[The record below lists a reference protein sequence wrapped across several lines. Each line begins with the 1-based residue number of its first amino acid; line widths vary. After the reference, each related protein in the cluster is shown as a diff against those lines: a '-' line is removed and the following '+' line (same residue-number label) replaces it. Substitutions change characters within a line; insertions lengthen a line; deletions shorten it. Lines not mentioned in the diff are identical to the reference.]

1 VASAAVGKD
10 ALVGGDIDPS
20 GHRRR
25 ELDAFLEA
33 RVSEGFRIETHTDTH
48 AIVVEPGGL
57 LRRLR
62 GKPERFVVQVDEHG
76 GVTMSPAE
84 PIRD

>member
-1 VASAAVGKD
+1 
-10 ALVGGDIDPS
+10 VGGEIDRS

-33 RVSEGFRIETHTDTH
+33 RVAEGFRIETHTDTH

-57 LRRLR
+57 WRRLR
-62 GKPERFVVQVDEHG
+62 HKPHRYVVQVDEHG
-76 GVTMSPAE
+76 GVTMSDAE